1 MIRLSKDLY
10 ENYQRIHPRFEK
22 ATRVSSIN
30 QQGIHPRF
38 EKATRVSVNKEY
50 NEKFVELNCLI
61 SLEKRYTPFMIL
73 GTTNNVTLN
82 TQNRR
87 VAITYDT
94 YMQPAAGSCRY
105 GNVIRQYNERFAK
118 QSLDFLVRA
127 LHSNHRLHPSNWL
140 SRYINFW
147 RNVYVV
153 QEHPAY
159 WFKVYSV
166 CIMNLTNVK
175 RNGNDKDNNQQRK
188 ES

>member
-61 SLEKRYTPFMIL
+61 SLQKRYTPFMIL

-82 TQNRR
+82 TQIRR

-94 YMQPAAGSCRY
+94 YMQPAAGRCRY

-127 LHSNHRLHPSNWL
+127 LHKQS
-140 SRYINFW
+140 
-147 RNVYVV
+147 
-153 QEHPAY
+153 
-159 WFKVYSV
+159 
-166 CIMNLTNVK
+166 
-175 RNGNDKDNNQQRK
+175 
-188 ES
+188 

>member
-10 ENYQRIHPRFEK
+10 DNYQK
-22 ATRVSSIN
+22 
-30 QQGIHPRF
+30 IHPRF

-61 SLEKRYTPFMIL
+61 SLQKRYTPYMIL
-73 GTTNNVTLN
+73 GTTNNDTLN
-82 TQNRR
+82 TQIRR

-140 SRYINFW
+140 SRIRTFSDEMYTLCRSILLTGSKYI
-147 RNVYVV
+147 
-153 QEHPAY
+153 
-159 WFKVYSV
+159 V
-166 CIMNLTNVK
+166 CA
-175 RNGNDKDNNQQRK
+175 
-188 ES
+188 